1 MNKPQKARIHMIF
14 FIIQESFNLIE
25 IVNKNQSKKNKTL
38 ATKSAFNFID
48 KTISSSL
55 FTF

>member
-38 ATKSAFNFID
+38 VS
-48 KTISSSL
+48 KTAINI
-55 FTF
+55 